1 MAKSMTVEELVP
13 LVARLTPGERA
24 RLIRLIAA
32 SPNASAAAAYTAVRQ
47 KADEF
52 SGDENPL
59 KWESGGW
66 EDVGCN

>member
-1 MAKSMTVEELVP
+1 MAKSMTVEELLP

-32 SPNASAAAAYTAVRQ
+32 SPKATAAAAYAAVPP

-59 KWESGGW
+59 EWESGGW
-66 EDVGCN
+66 EDVG